1 MNGGEYQINVQV
13 NDPDHLE
20 EIVLNIDSVNEH
32 IKFFKESNS
41 ALKNNIENEF
51 IKLEKHNIDLKD
63 SLHEVKSRV
72 NKSTNVPR
80 KFKSLCL
87 AGVILAALFCTIS
100 AMNGVGLGLSSDIK
114 DASKQMKQFQDK
126 VLAKYEE
133 ATNTTSTATSLCT
146 TTQTSPE
153 RETST
158 ETESTTT
165 WTKSTSLQ
173 TTHTPTSTTS
183 QTSTSTSSSNTE
195 FPSFKTTHLPNT
207 SPITY
212 FTTFKAKTTPWT
224 LFPTTQ
230 KITSTSTSMAS
241 TSDSYDRK
249 FTKILVFKGI
259 STFIPVISL
268 LII

>member
-1 MNGGEYQINVQV
+1 MNGGEYQIHVQV

-41 ALKNNIENEF
+41 ALKNDIENEF

-114 DASKQMKQFQDK
+114 DASKQMKQFQDE
-126 VLAKYEE
+126 VLAKYKE

-153 RETST
+153 RVTST
-158 ETESTTT
+158 EIQSTT
-165 WTKSTSLQ
+165 WTTSTPMQ
-173 TTHTPTSTTS
+173 TTHIPISTTS
-183 QTSTSTSSSNTE
+183 QASTSTSSSNTAITL
-195 FPSFKTTHLPNT
+195 FTTTHTPKT

-212 FTTFKAKTTPWT
+212 FTSSKPRTTPWT
-224 LFPTTQ
+224 LIPTTQ
-230 KITSTSTSMAS
+230 KITSTSTTVAS

-249 FTKILVFKGI
+249 LTKILVFK
-259 STFIPVISL
+259 
-268 LII
+268 